1 MIGGVTNGDSIPIL
15 ERMVQ
20 FAGQRH
26 RLIVNNI
33 ANFSTPGYRAVDVSV
48 EAFQAQLGDAIDA
61 RRARHG
67 ATGGELNLRDSRTVR
82 FTSAGIEL
90 NPEPIGRNILF
101 HDRNDRDLERTMQDL
116 AENFMSFRLAAEL
129 LRSRMALINTAIRE
143 RV

>member
-1 MIGGVTNGDSIPIL
+1 MIDGVTNADSIPVL

-33 ANFSTPGYRAVDVSV
+33 ANFSTPGYRAMDVSV
-48 EAFQAQLGDAIDA
+48 DAFQAQLGDAIDA
-61 RRARHG
+61 RRRRHG
-67 ATGGELNLRDSRTVR
+67 NTGGELNLRDSRTVR
-82 FTSAGIEL
+82 ITSTGIDL

-143 RV
+143 RI

>member
-1 MIGGVTNGDSIPIL
+1 MIDGVTNGDSIPIL

-82 FTSAGIEL
+82 FTSTSIEL

>member
-1 MIGGVTNGDSIPIL
+1 MIDGVTNSDSIPIL
-15 ERMVQ
+15 EKMVQ

-33 ANFSTPGYRAVDVSV
+33 ANFSTPGYRAMDVSV
-48 EAFQAQLGDAIDA
+48 EAFNAQLGDAIDA
-61 RRARHG
+61 RRMRHG
-67 ATGGELNLRDSRTVR
+67 NTGGELNLRDSRSVQI
-82 FTSAGIEL
+82 TSTGIDL

-116 AENFMSFRLAAEL
+116 AENFMTFRLATDL

-143 RV
+143 RI

>member
-82 FTSAGIEL
+82 FTSTGIEL

>member
-1 MIGGVTNGDSIPIL
+1 MIDGVTNADSIPVL
-15 ERMVQ
+15 EKVLQ

-33 ANFSTPGYRAVDVSV
+33 ANFSTPGYQAVDVSV

-67 ATGGELNLRDSRTVR
+67 ASGGELDLRDSRMIQFNST
-82 FTSAGIEL
+82 GIEL
-90 NPEPIGRNILF
+90 HPEPIGRNILF

-143 RV
+143 RI

>member
-1 MIGGVTNGDSIPIL
+1 MIDGVTNGDSIPIL
-15 ERMVQ
+15 EKMVQ

-33 ANFSTPGYRAVDVSV
+33 ANFSTPGYRATDVSV
-48 EAFQAQLGDAIDA
+48 EAFQAQLGDAIDI

-67 ATGGELNLRDSRTVR
+67 NTGGELVLRDSRTVQ
-82 FTSAGIEL
+82 FTSTGVKL

-116 AENFMSFRLAAEL
+116 AENFMTFRFAAEL

>member
-1 MIGGVTNGDSIPIL
+1 MIDGVTNADAIPVL

-48 EAFQAQLGDAIDA
+48 EAFQAQLGEAVDA
-61 RRARHG
+61 RRKHHG
-67 ATGGELNLRDSRTVR
+67 ARGGELELRDS
-82 FTSAGIEL
+82 SMIKYDSIGITL
-90 NPEPIGRNILF
+90 RPEPIGRNILF

-116 AENFMSFRLAAEL
+116 AENFMTFRLAAEL
-129 LRSRMALINTAIRE
+129 LHSRMALINLAIRE

>member
-1 MIGGVTNGDSIPIL
+1 MIDGVTNADSIPIL
-15 ERMVQ
+15 EKMVQ

-33 ANFSTPGYRAVDVSV
+33 ANFTTPGYRATDVSV
-48 EAFQAQLGDAIDA
+48 EDFQAQLGDAIDE

-67 ATGGELNLRDSRTVR
+67 NSGGELNILDSRTVHI
-82 FTSAGIEL
+82 TSTGIEL
-90 NPEPIGRNILF
+90 KPEPIGRNILF

-116 AENFMSFRLAAEL
+116 AENFMSFRLATEL
-129 LRSRMALINTAIRE
+129 LRNRMALINTAIRE

>member
-1 MIGGVTNGDSIPIL
+1 MIDGVTNGDSIPIL

-48 EAFQAQLGDAIDA
+48 DAFQARLGEAIDA
-61 RRARHG
+61 RRMRHG
-67 ATGGELNLRDSRTVR
+67 ASGGELDLRDSRMVQINST
-82 FTSAGIEL
+82 GIDL
-90 NPEPIGRNILF
+90 HPEPIGRNILF

-116 AENFMSFRLAAEL
+116 AENFMTFRLAAEL
-129 LRSRMALINTAIRE
+129 LRSRMALINLAIRE

>member
-1 MIGGVTNGDSIPIL
+1 MIDGVTNGDSIPIL

-26 RLIVNNI
+26 RVIVNNI

-82 FTSAGIEL
+82 FTSTGIEL

>member
-1 MIGGVTNGDSIPIL
+1 MIDGVTNGDSIPIL

-82 FTSAGIEL
+82 FTSTGIEL

-116 AENFMSFRLAAEL
+116 AENFMTFRLAAEL

>member
-1 MIGGVTNGDSIPIL
+1 MIDGVTNADSIPVL

-33 ANFSTPGYRAVDVSV
+33 ANFSTPGYRAMDVSV
-48 EAFQAQLGDAIDA
+48 GAFQAQLGDAIDA
-61 RRARHG
+61 RRMRHG
-67 ATGGELNLRDSRTVR
+67 NTGGELNLRDSRTVQ
-82 FTSAGIEL
+82 FTSTGIDL

-116 AENFMSFRLAAEL
+116 AENFMTFRLAADL
-129 LRSRMALINTAIRE
+129 LRSRMALINMAIRE
-143 RV
+143 RI

>member
-1 MIGGVTNGDSIPIL
+1 MIDGVTNGDSIPVL
-15 ERMVQ
+15 EKMVQ

-33 ANFSTPGYRAVDVSV
+33 ANFSTPGYRAMDVSV

-61 RRARHG
+61 RRKRHG
-67 ATGGELNLRDSRTVR
+67 NTGGELNLRDSRMVQI
-82 FTSAGIEL
+82 TSTGIDL

-116 AENFMSFRLAAEL
+116 AENFMTFRLATDL

-143 RV
+143 RI